1 MMVPSGEPIL
11 ITDPKKRKLHQK
23 RNLKKMAKD
32 KRSHVYSNRENRIHL
47 SAIKKF

>member
-23 RNLKKMAKD
+23 KESEKNG
-32 KRSHVYSNRENRIHL
+32 KR
-47 SAIKKF
+47 